1 MVRLEGSRLDHAAQE
16 KTMPVKNRFAELQP
30 EIAAW
35 RQDIHENPE
44 LLFEVHRTAAKV
56 AGLLRG
62 FGCDEVVEG
71 IGRTG
76 VVAVIRGRTDRKA
89 RVIGLR
95 ADMDALPIREQ
106 TGAPYASKVPGLMHA
121 CGHDGHTAM
130 LLGAAK
136 YLAETRNF
144 DGTAVVIFQP
154 AEEGGGG
161 GREMVKDG
169 MMERFGIQEVYGM
182 HNMPGIPVGSFAI
195 RPGAMMA
202 AADQFDVT
210 VTGKGGHA
218 AKPHDSVD
226 SVLIAAQI
234 VVGVQ
239 SIASRNVDPLK
250 SVVVS
255 ITTVKTESDSYN
267 VIPQTVTLKGTV
279 RTLDPGVQ
287 DFVEQ
292 RLKAL
297 VEGIATAHGATAA
310 IDYRRGYPVTMNAPE
325 ETDHAAAVARAITGA
340 CDMTIQPMMGAEDF
354 SFMLNERPGA
364 YIFVGNGDT
373 AMVHHPAYNF
383 DDEVIPF
390 GASWYAGMVEARMPA
405 G

>member
-1 MVRLEGSRLDHAAQE
+1 
-16 KTMPVKNRFAELQP
+16 MPVKNRFAELQP

-35 RQDIHENPE
+35 RRDFHENPE

-56 AGLLRG
+56 AALLRD

-76 VVAVIRGRTDRKA
+76 VVGVIRGRSDSKG

-95 ADMDALPIREQ
+95 ADMDALPIIEQ
-106 TGAPYASKVPGLMHA
+106 TGLPYASKVPGKMHA

-136 YLAETRNF
+136 YLTETRNF

-161 GREMVKDG
+161 GREMVRDG
-169 MMERFGIQEVYGM
+169 LMERFAIQEVYGM
-182 HNMPGIPVGSFAI
+182 HNMPGIPVGTFAI

-218 AKPHDSVD
+218 AKPHDCVD
-226 SVLIAAQI
+226 SVLVAAQI
-234 VVGVQ
+234 VVALQ

-250 SVVVS
+250 EVVVS
-255 ITTVKTESDSYN
+255 VCTVATESDSYN
-267 VIPQTVTLKGTV
+267 VIPQSVTLKGTV
-279 RTLDPGVQ
+279 RTLDPKVQ
-287 DFVEQ
+287 DFVEE
-292 RLKAL
+292 RIKAI
-297 VEGIATAHGATAA
+297 VTGIAGALGATAE
-310 IDYRRGYPVTMNAPE
+310 IDYRRGYPVTMND
-325 ETDHAAAVARAITGA
+325 DHATGHAAEVARQIAGG
-340 CDMTIQPMMGAEDF
+340 CDMTVAPMMGAEDF

-364 YIFVGNGDT
+364 YIFTGNGDT

-405 G
+405 

>member
-1 MVRLEGSRLDHAAQE
+1 
-16 KTMPVKNRFAELQP
+16 MPVKNRFAELLP
-30 EIAAW
+30 EITEW
-35 RQDIHENPE
+35 RRDIHENPE

-56 AGLLRG
+56 AGLLKA

-76 VVAVIRGRTDRKA
+76 VVGVIRGRTDTRR

-106 TGAPYASKVPGLMHA
+106 TGVPYASKTPGKMHA

-161 GREMVKDG
+161 GREMCADG

-182 HNMPGIPVGSFAI
+182 HNMPGIPVGHFGI

-202 AADQFDVT
+202 AADQFDIV

-218 AKPHDSVD
+218 AKPHDCIDTTAV
-226 SVLIAAQI
+226 AAHII
-234 VVGVQ
+234 VAMQ
-239 SIASRNVDPLK
+239 TIASRNVDPLK
-250 SVVVS
+250 QVVVS
-255 ITTVKTESDSYN
+255 ICTVETDSTAYN
-267 VIPQTVTLKGTV
+267 VIPQVVRMKGTV
-279 RTLDPGVQ
+279 RTMDPGVQ
-287 DFVEQ
+287 DFVE
-292 RLKAL
+292 RRVSEIAEGTALALGAKAE
-297 VEGIATAHGATAA
+297 VT
-310 IDYRRGYPVTMNAPE
+310 YNRGYPVTMNTPENTEFAAEVAKAVSGHVDTDTAPL
-325 ETDHAAAVARAITGA
+325 
-340 CDMTIQPMMGAEDF
+340 MGAEDF

-383 DDEVIPF
+383 DDDVIPF
-390 GASWYAGMVEARMPA
+390 GASWYAGMAEARMP
-405 G
+405 GG